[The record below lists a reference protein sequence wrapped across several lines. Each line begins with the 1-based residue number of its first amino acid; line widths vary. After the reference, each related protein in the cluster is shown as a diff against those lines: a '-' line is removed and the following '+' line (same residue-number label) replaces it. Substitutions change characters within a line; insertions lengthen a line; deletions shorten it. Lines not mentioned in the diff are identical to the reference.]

1 MCPADPAPDAADAP
15 GVIRRPIPR
24 PPDNRPGAPA
34 PWSGVPEERRRGLS
48 LDRVRE
54 ALDLDLSLRPEPL
67 AEPWSS
73 LATVP
78 RSRPAAVL
86 AALFEE
92 EGEGRVVL
100 TVRSD
105 QLRSHT
111 GEVAFPG
118 GRIEEGESV
127 VEAAL
132 READEEVG
140 LDPTAVTVIGQLT
153 PRPTISSGALMTP
166 VVATLAARPQLR
178 ASPDEVERI
187 FDVALSELAAD
198 GVFHEEWWS
207 VPGRPGAPGLPT
219 GTFPVWFFGVAGETV
234 WGATARTLV
243 ELLCLV
249 VGVPLPGPL
258 RAG

>member
-1 MCPADPAPDAADAP
+1 MDF
-15 GVIRRPIPR
+15 
-24 PPDNRPGAPA
+24 
-34 PWSGVPEERRRGLS
+34 
-48 LDRVRE
+48 
-54 ALDLDLSLRPEPL
+54 DLSRRLEPL

-78 RSRPAAVL
+78 GSRPAAVL
-86 AALFEE
+86 VALFEE

-118 GRIEEGESV
+118 GRIEGGESV

-219 GTFPVWFFGVAGETV
+219 GTFPVWFFAVAGETV

-249 VGVPLPGPL
+249 VGVPLPGSL